1 MARERASRQ
10 TAAAG
15 RGRRLRLSA
24 SDIRDLITLMR
35 QSDIHEITVEVS
47 DEVRLTLRK
56 PQPMSV
62 EAGTHGTPMELTAHE
77 RAPANAQPA
86 QTPPAD
92 KTIAVKTPFVGIYRR
107 AVKHGAKPFVSVGD
121 TVEEGQIVAAV
132 EALNLVNEVEAP
144 ANGSVVELPLK
155 DGQAV
160 EYGQTLVLIKP

>member
-10 TAAAG
+10 ATVVS
-15 RGRRLRLSA
+15 RRRRLSA
-24 SDIRDLITLMR
+24 SDIRDLIALMR

-47 DEVRLTLRK
+47 AENRLTLRK
-56 PQPMSV
+56 PQPASV
-62 EAGTHGTPMELTAHE
+62 EAITRATVVD
-77 RAPANAQPA
+77 APARERGSADAPPTQASPA
-86 QTPPAD
+86 EQTIP
-92 KTIAVKTPFVGIYRR
+92 VKTPFVGIYRR
-107 AVKHGAKPFVSVGD
+107 AVKHGAKPFVAVGD

-144 ANGSVVELPLK
+144 INGSVIELPLK